1 MRVVFIAVHYPP
13 EMPQF
18 VRALAESGAEVIGVS
33 DVPAAQVG
41 PEVRRY
47 LTRYVHTDASLTDE
61 ARARRELAPVLAA
74 LAPDRIEALW
84 EPVVLLAAGLRD
96 DLGLGGMTRDTVLG
110 FRDKQLMKER
120 LLAAGVRVP
129 ASARAT
135 TRHELRAAADKIG
148 FPIVVKPIAGA
159 GTADTYLV
167 EDGIELERVV
177 PRVAHVP
184 ELIVEEFIAGEEL
197 TYDTVSIAGVPVF
210 DSVAHYFPKP
220 LESRTQ
226 EWISPGQIV
235 YRDPHVLP
243 ELAAGVALGRQVL
256 AALGMQTGFTHM
268 EWFRTPSGE
277 AVFGEIAARAPGA
290 KLVDQM
296 NWANDFDVFRGWAQ
310 AVLRARLDEVAHR
323 RYHVACVFKR
333 AEGRGRI
340 TRILGHA
347 ELRAALGPWIVED
360 ALLPV
365 GAPRRDWRST
375 LLSDGWIAVRHPA
388 LEICRSMMHAVVQDL
403 RLLAQ

>member
-1 MRVVFIAVHYPP
+1 VRVVFLAPHYPA

-18 VRALAESGAEVIGVS
+18 VRALAESGAVVIGVS
-33 DVPAAQVG
+33 DVPASQLG

-47 LTRYVHTDASLTDE
+47 LSRYIQTDGSLLDEQRTRS
-61 ARARRELAPVLAA
+61 ELVPILRG

-84 EPVVLLAAGLRD
+84 EPIVLLAAGLRD

-120 LLAAGVRVP
+120 LSAAGIRVP

-135 TRHELRAAADKIG
+135 GGDELRAAAETLG
-148 FPIVVKPIAGA
+148 FPVVVKPISGA
-159 GTADTYLV
+159 GTSDTHLV
-167 EDGIELERVV
+167 QDRDELERVIAS
-177 PRVAHVP
+177 VAHVP
-184 ELIVEEFIAGEEL
+184 ELIVEEFIRGEEL
-197 TYDTVSIAGVPVF
+197 TYDTVCIAGTPVF
-210 DSVAHYFPKP
+210 DSVAQYFPKP

-226 EWISPGQIV
+226 EWISPAQIV
-235 YRDPHVLP
+235 FRDPRAQP
-243 ELAAGVALGRQVL
+243 ELAQGVQLGRQVL

-268 EWFRTPSGE
+268 EWFRTPGGE

-310 AVLRARLDEVAHR
+310 AVLHGRFDEVAR
-323 RYHVACVFKR
+323 RRFHVACVFKR
-333 AEGRGRI
+333 ARGSGRI
-340 TRILGHA
+340 TRIVGRQRIHD
-347 ELRAALGPWIVED
+347 ALGPHIVED

-365 GAPRRDWRST
+365 GTPRRDWRTT
-375 LLSDGWIAVRHPA
+375 LLSDGWIAVRHLD
-388 LEICRSMMHAVVQDL
+388 LETCRSMMRMLVDDL
-403 RLLAQ
+403 QLYAQ